1 MSSTQIILLF
11 LGTPFMV
18 GVLAPFF
25 RGRWLVQFAVWAMA
39 LLSTLVVVYVWAGME
54 AARLELTSI
63 RLALAASALWSTAGL
78 AGLLVGREA
87 ENVRRDARNTRE
99 KRKASEIFR

>member
-11 LGTPFMV
+11 LGTPFMA

-25 RGRWLVQFAVWAMA
+25 RGRWLVQSAVWMFA
-39 LLSTLVVVYVWAGME
+39 LLSTLAALYVWAGME
-54 AARLELTSI
+54 AVRLELTSI

-87 ENVRRDARNTRE
+87 ENVRRVAKNTRD

>member
-1 MSSTQIILLF
+1 MSSTQVILLF
-11 LGTPFMV
+11 LGTPFMA

-25 RGRWLVQFAVWAMA
+25 RGHWLMQLAVWAVA
-39 LLSTLVVVYVWAGME
+39 LLSTLVVVYIWAGLE
-54 AARLELTSI
+54 AARFELTSI

>member
-1 MSSTQIILLF
+1 MSSTQIIILF
-11 LGTPFMV
+11 LGTPFMA

-25 RGRWLVQFAVWAMA
+25 RGRWLTQLAVWTLA

-54 AARLELTSI
+54 AARLELTNI
-63 RLALAASALWSTAGL
+63 RLVLAASALWSTAGL

-87 ENVRRDARNTRE
+87 ENVRRDAINTRE

>member
-11 LGTPFMV
+11 LGAPFMA

-25 RGRWLVQFAVWAMA
+25 RGRWLVQFAVWALA

-54 AARLELTSI
+54 AARLELTNI
-63 RLALAASALWSTAGL
+63 RLVLAASALWSTAGL

>member
-11 LGTPFMV
+11 LGTPFMA

-25 RGRWLVQFAVWAMA
+25 RGRWLVQFAVWAIA